1 MFYVEVAEKAFIA
14 GAWSASLPAAAL
26 LLAGLLRRDSR
37 SVAWDAAVLATVCAL
52 PLNIAWG
59 AYFTAAPDQD
69 RSTVEQFVSWSLG
82 LAAACAALLVLRVLL
97 TRHPGYATV
106 LAMVAAGLAAVPAA
120 LVGLMV
126 GVVFALQG
134 ATLAAVLGA
143 WCARRVARGQ
153 GDGAVGSVGAVTG
166 GLAGGVITVA
176 ATLPSSIL
184 TTMVLM
190 TVNWGG

>member
-1 MFYVEVAEKAFIA
+1 MFYVEVAE
-14 GAWSASLPAAAL
+14 GAVIVGVWSASLPVFAL
-26 LLAGLLRRDSR
+26 VLAGLLRRDFR
-37 SVAWDAAVLATVCAL
+37 KVGRDVAVLATACAL

-69 RSTVEQFVSWSLG
+69 RSTAEQFVSWSLG
-82 LAAACAALLVLRVLL
+82 LAAACAVLLVLRALL
-97 TRHPGYATV
+97 TPHPTYATV
-106 LAMVAAGLAAVPAA
+106 LAMVAAGLAAAPAA
-120 LVGLMV
+120 LFGLMA

-134 ATLAAVLGA
+134 ATLAAVLGV
-143 WCARRVARGQ
+143 WCARRIAHGHRHGAA
-153 GDGAVGSVGAVTG
+153 GAVAG
-166 GLAGGVITVA
+166 GLAGGVVTVA